1 MNYEESTMIR
11 ITLEQEKVV
20 WNSPK
25 RSSEKDAF
33 LDNLLVTPKSKSDT
47 ISESGKTYK
56 GSNSKLTD
64 CSSSYEPR
72 NIDDLIPELENDF
85 HGKGRNAELP
95 TFLDM
100 DDSRTLEEL
109 LGVENE
115 EEIAMKVPMKKR
127 TNKAEIKLDYNKEVD
142 ELLKLDDTFLHPID
156 VPI

>member
-1 MNYEESTMIR
+1 MNYEESTMIK

-25 RSSEKDAF
+25 RSNGKDDF
-33 LDNLLVTPKSKSDT
+33 LDNLLVASKRKFDT
-47 ISESGKTYK
+47 VSESGKTYK
-56 GSNSKLTD
+56 ENQSKLTD

-95 TFLDM
+95 NFLDM
-100 DDSRTLEEL
+100 DDTKTLEEL
-109 LGVENE
+109 LGVESE
-115 EEIAMKVPMKKR
+115 DQTAMKAPKNKR
-127 TNKAEIKLDYNKEVD
+127 TSKAASKKDYNKEVD
-142 ELLKLDDTFLHPID
+142 ELLRLDVPFHHPIA